1 MEHGASGTRGAGR
14 SPIQKAKRTGQLI
27 RTLASRGLILLCAIW
42 AGVIIGVSFVSTPA
56 KFLAP
61 SLSMA
66 VALDVGRHTFRVLS
80 GVEFAM
86 AVLASVLSWFSRSKP
101 VISALAGVWVLLLV
115 QRLWLLPVLDHRVA
129 LYLAGSEP
137 VVSYHHTLFAGMEA
151 VKILLLI
158 ACATSSIYRKV

>member
-1 MEHGASGTRGAGR
+1 M
-14 SPIQKAKRTGQLI
+14 
-27 RTLASRGLILLCAIW
+27 W
-42 AGVIIGVSFVSTPA
+42 AGVIIGVSFISTPA

-86 AVLASVLSWFSRSKP
+86 AILASALCWFGRSRP
-101 VISALAGVWVLLLV
+101 EAIAALAGVWVLLLV
-115 QRLWLLPVLDHRVA
+115 QRLWLLPVLDARVT

-137 VVSYHHTLFAGMEA
+137 AVSCHHTLFAAMEA
-151 VKILLLI
+151 AKILFLI
-158 ACATSSIYRKV
+158 ACATITISRKA

>member
-1 MEHGASGTRGAGR
+1 V
-14 SPIQKAKRTGQLI
+14 
-27 RTLASRGLILLCAIW
+27 ASRALILLCAIW
-42 AGVIIGVSFVSTPA
+42 AGVIIGVSFISTPA

-86 AVLASVLSWFSRSKP
+86 AVLASVLCWLSRSRP
-101 VISALAGVWVLLLV
+101 GAIAPLAGVWVLLLV
-115 QRLWLLPVLDHRVA
+115 ERLWLLPVLDDRVA

-137 VVSYHHTLFAGMEA
+137 VVSYHHSLFASMEA
-151 VKILLLI
+151 AKILLLI
-158 ACATSSIYRKV
+158 ACATSSIFRRT